1 MAKPNNTASNN
12 TTASAPVAAAVA
24 PASMASKQGTVLALP
39 PSPTDVQ
46 QDANAFLE
54 DFTSLVNVSE
64 DADAPANS
72 KATPD
77 ALPSRKAKTP
87 ATESDADDTATAAT
101 ESDEDEDKPLLG
113 EDDAEEDAAADD
125 DAEADEDE
133 DTEGA
138 DKAQKTLSKQL
149 FKAREA
155 KRQLKSQL
163 EAAQTRTKELEE
175 QVAKITTAPAAPRFD
190 GFFAD
195 ARTLDDLTA
204 KESWLEQRAA
214 QLEDN
219 DDGFSEIDAATN
231 EETDREPQWI
241 KQQLRAVRAELKRLP
256 TLRAAMET
264 TLQRSQQSADKAKKV
279 YPFVFDTSSKHHAMV
294 LDLIKEHPELQTSPD
309 RSLLLGRLALA
320 KLVESKAYVLVPK
333 GKAAS
338 APPAASA
345 APAQAR
351 TAPVARP
358 AASASPVSPARSQ
371 PDPLPRVLSSRS
383 QDAEDWIRSVVG
395 A

>member
-1 MAKPNNTASNN
+1 
-12 TTASAPVAAAVA
+12 
-24 PASMASKQGTVLALP
+24 MASKQGTVLAPP

-77 ALPSRKAKTP
+77 APPSRKAKTP
-87 ATESDADDTATAAT
+87 ATESDADDTATAAP

-113 EDDAEEDAAADD
+113 EDDAEEDAVADD

-195 ARTLDDLTA
+195 ARTLDDLAA

-345 APAQAR
+345 APAQAK